1 MVMNVQEEV
10 EQKTF
15 NIVVSTTKLT
25 ARTIL
30 NAGRTALREYI
41 LDQAENI
48 RKTLDVKMRYQNY
61 NRYIH
66 LHKYCFDVSLLFYK
80 DGNIVIKIKD
90 QTTGANYNEVLFEYS
105 TDEKEQ
111 ERALDMVDM
120 LVTWLVPRFVE
131 VELTEIHTFVSK
143 IIQYDLMNLCA
154 MEMEEMES
162 IEADCN

>member
-1 MVMNVQEEV
+1 MSE
-10 EQKTF
+10 K
-15 NIVVSTTKLT
+15 KLT
-25 ARTIL
+25 KAQQKALETANRRKFVNNIASVAMMDIL
-30 NAGRTALREYI
+30 E
-41 LDQAENI
+41 QAEDI
-48 RKTLDVKMRYQNY
+48 RKTLDVKMHYQNY

-105 TDEKEQ
+105 ADEKEQ

-143 IIQYDLMNLCA
+143 IIRYDLMNLCA
-154 MEMEEMES
+154 MEMEETES
-162 IEADCN
+162 LEADNN

>member
-1 MVMNVQEEV
+1 MSE
-10 EQKTF
+10 K
-15 NIVVSTTKLT
+15 KLT
-25 ARTIL
+25 KAQQKALETANRRKFVNNIASVAMMDIL
-30 NAGRTALREYI
+30 E
-41 LDQAENI
+41 QAENI
-48 RKTLDVKMRYQNY
+48 RKTLDVKIHYQNY

-105 TDEKEQ
+105 ADEKEQ

-143 IIQYDLMNLCA
+143 IIRYDLMNLCA

-162 IEADCN
+162 LEADNN

>member
-1 MVMNVQEEV
+1 MTK
-10 EQKTF
+10 EQQKALETANRRKF
-15 NIVVSTTKLT
+15 VNNIAIVAMTD
-25 ARTIL
+25 
-30 NAGRTALREYI
+30 I
-41 LDQAENI
+41 LDQTENI

>member
-1 MVMNVQEEV
+1 MTK
-10 EQKTF
+10 EQQKALETANRRKF
-15 NIVVSTTKLT
+15 VNNIAIVAMTD
-25 ARTIL
+25 
-30 NAGRTALREYI
+30 I

-120 LVTWLVPRFVE
+120 LVTWLVPRFIE

>member
-1 MVMNVQEEV
+1 MTK
-10 EQKTF
+10 EQQKALETANRRKF
-15 NIVVSTTKLT
+15 VNNIAIVAMTD
-25 ARTIL
+25 
-30 NAGRTALREYI
+30 I

-48 RKTLDVKMRYQNY
+48 RKTLDVKMRYQSY

>member
-1 MVMNVQEEV
+1 MTK
-10 EQKTF
+10 EQQKALETANRRKF
-15 NIVVSTTKLT
+15 VNNIAIVAMTD
-25 ARTIL
+25 
-30 NAGRTALREYI
+30 I

-120 LVTWLVPRFVE
+120 LVPRFVE

>member
-1 MVMNVQEEV
+1 MTK
-10 EQKTF
+10 EQQKALETANRRKF
-15 NIVVSTTKLT
+15 VNNIAIVAITD
-25 ARTIL
+25 
-30 NAGRTALREYI
+30 I

-162 IEADCN
+162 IEVDCN

>member
-1 MVMNVQEEV
+1 MTK
-10 EQKTF
+10 EQQKALETANRRKF
-15 NIVVSTTKLT
+15 VNNIAIVAMTD
-25 ARTIL
+25 
-30 NAGRTALREYI
+30 I

-131 VELTEIHTFVSK
+131 VELTEIHTFVSI

-154 MEMEEMES
+154 MDLEVMES
-162 IEADCN
+162 IEVDCN

>member
-1 MVMNVQEEV
+1 MTK
-10 EQKTF
+10 EQQKALETANRRKF
-15 NIVVSTTKLT
+15 VNNIAIVAMTD
-25 ARTIL
+25 
-30 NAGRTALREYI
+30 I

-131 VELTEIHTFVSK
+131 VELRELPPFVQK

>member
-1 MVMNVQEEV
+1 MSE
-10 EQKTF
+10 K
-15 NIVVSTTKLT
+15 KLT
-25 ARTIL
+25 KAQQKALETANRRKFVNNIASVAMMDIL
-30 NAGRTALREYI
+30 E
-41 LDQAENI
+41 QAENI
-48 RKTLDVKMRYQNY
+48 RKTLDVKMHYQNY

-105 TDEKEQ
+105 ADEKEQ

-143 IIQYDLMNLCA
+143 IIRYDLMNLCA
-154 MEMEEMES
+154 IEMEEMES
-162 IEADCN
+162 LEADNN

>member
-1 MVMNVQEEV
+1 MSE
-10 EQKTF
+10 K
-15 NIVVSTTKLT
+15 KLT
-25 ARTIL
+25 KAQQKALETANRRKFVNNIASVAMMDIL
-30 NAGRTALREYI
+30 E
-41 LDQAENI
+41 QAENI
-48 RKTLDVKMRYQNY
+48 RKTLDVKMHYQNY

-105 TDEKEQ
+105 ADEKEQ

-143 IIQYDLMNLCA
+143 IIRYDLMNLCA

-162 IEADCN
+162 LEADNN

>member
-1 MVMNVQEEV
+1 MSE
-10 EQKTF
+10 KKW
-15 NIVVSTTKLT
+15 TKAQQIALDT
-25 ARTIL
+25 ANRRKFVNNFASVAMMDIL
-30 NAGRTALREYI
+30 E
-41 LDQAENI
+41 QAENI
-48 RKTLDVKMRYQNY
+48 RKTLDVKMHYQNY

-105 TDEKEQ
+105 ADEKEQ

-143 IIQYDLMNLCA
+143 IIRYDLMNLCA

-162 IEADCN
+162 LEADNN

>member
-1 MVMNVQEEV
+1 MTK
-10 EQKTF
+10 EQQKALETANRRKF
-15 NIVVSTTKLT
+15 VNNIAIVAMTD
-25 ARTIL
+25 
-30 NAGRTALREYI
+30 I

-48 RKTLDVKMRYQNY
+48 RKPLDVKMRYQNY

>member
-1 MVMNVQEEV
+1 MTK
-10 EQKTF
+10 EQQKALETANRRKF
-15 NIVVSTTKLT
+15 VNNIAIVAMTD
-25 ARTIL
+25 
-30 NAGRTALREYI
+30 I

-143 IIQYDLMNLCA
+143 VIQYDLMNLCA

>member
-1 MVMNVQEEV
+1 MTK
-10 EQKTF
+10 EQQKALETANRRKF
-15 NIVVSTTKLT
+15 VNNIAIVAMTD
-25 ARTIL
+25 
-30 NAGRTALREYI
+30 I

-111 ERALDMVDM
+111 ERAVDMVDM

-131 VELTEIHTFVSK
+131 VELTEFHTFVSK

-162 IEADCN
+162 IEVDCN

>member
-1 MVMNVQEEV
+1 MSEKKMTKAQ
-10 EQKTF
+10 QKAMETANRRKF
-15 NIVVSTTKLT
+15 VNNIASV
-25 ARTIL
+25 AMMDIL
-30 NAGRTALREYI
+30 E
-41 LDQAENI
+41 QAENI
-48 RKTLDVKMRYQNY
+48 RKTLDVKMHYQNY

-105 TDEKEQ
+105 ADEKEQ

-143 IIQYDLMNLCA
+143 IIRCDLMNLCA
-154 MEMEEMES
+154 MEMEELES
-162 IEADCN
+162 IEADNN

>member
-1 MVMNVQEEV
+1 MISKDAQSCPN
-10 EQKTF
+10 
-15 NIVVSTTKLT
+15 
-25 ARTIL
+25 
-30 NAGRTALREYI
+30 
-41 LDQAENI
+41 
-48 RKTLDVKMRYQNY
+48 
-61 NRYIH
+61 IH

>member
-1 MVMNVQEEV
+1 MTK
-10 EQKTF
+10 EQQNALETANRRKF
-15 NIVVSTTKLT
+15 VNNIAIVAMTD
-25 ARTIL
+25 
-30 NAGRTALREYI
+30 I

>member
-1 MVMNVQEEV
+1 MPPFHKNFRRCRSLTK
-10 EQKTF
+10 EQKKALETANRRKF
-15 NIVVSTTKLT
+15 VNNIATV
-25 ARTIL
+25 AMMD
-30 NAGRTALREYI
+30 I

-131 VELTEIHTFVSK
+131 VELTEIHTFV
-143 IIQYDLMNLCA
+143 
-154 MEMEEMES
+154 
-162 IEADCN
+162 

>member
-1 MVMNVQEEV
+1 MTK
-10 EQKTF
+10 EQQKALETANRRKF
-15 NIVVSTTKLT
+15 VNNIAAV
-25 ARTIL
+25 AMMD
-30 NAGRTALREYI
+30 I

-131 VELTEIHTFVSK
+131 VELTEIHAFVAK

-162 IEADCN
+162 IETDCN

>member
-1 MVMNVQEEV
+1 MTK
-10 EQKTF
+10 EQQKALETTNRRKF
-15 NIVVSTTKLT
+15 VNNIAIVAMTD
-25 ARTIL
+25 
-30 NAGRTALREYI
+30 I

>member
-1 MVMNVQEEV
+1 MTK
-10 EQKTF
+10 EQQKALETANRRKF
-15 NIVVSTTKLT
+15 VNNIAIVAMTD
-25 ARTIL
+25 
-30 NAGRTALREYI
+30 I

-143 IIQYDLMNLCA
+143 IIQFDLMNLCA

>member
-1 MVMNVQEEV
+1 MTK
-10 EQKTF
+10 EQQKALETANRRKF
-15 NIVVSTTKLT
+15 VNNIAIVAMTD
-25 ARTIL
+25 
-30 NAGRTALREYI
+30 I

-48 RKTLDVKMRYQNY
+48 RKTLDVKMHYQNY

-131 VELTEIHTFVSK
+131 VELTEIHTFV
-143 IIQYDLMNLCA
+143 
-154 MEMEEMES
+154 
-162 IEADCN
+162 

>member
-1 MVMNVQEEV
+1 MTK
-10 EQKTF
+10 EQQKALETANRRKF
-15 NIVVSTTKLT
+15 VNNIAIVAMTD
-25 ARTIL
+25 
-30 NAGRTALREYI
+30 I

-131 VELTEIHTFVSK
+131 VELTEIHTFVSPHTAETRMTSK
-143 IIQYDLMNLCA
+143 TLTTDDMSNSYP
-154 MEMEEMES
+154 
-162 IEADCN
+162 

>member
-1 MVMNVQEEV
+1 MTK
-10 EQKTF
+10 EQQKALETANRRKF
-15 NIVVSTTKLT
+15 VNNIAIVAMTD
-25 ARTIL
+25 
-30 NAGRTALREYI
+30 I

-90 QTTGANYNEVLFEYS
+90 QTTGVNYNEVLFEYS

>member
-1 MVMNVQEEV
+1 MSE
-10 EQKTF
+10 K
-15 NIVVSTTKLT
+15 KLT
-25 ARTIL
+25 KAQQKALETANRRKFVNNIASVAMMDIL
-30 NAGRTALREYI
+30 E
-41 LDQAENI
+41 QAENI
-48 RKTLDVKMRYQNY
+48 RKTLDVKMHYQNY

-105 TDEKEQ
+105 ADEKEQ

-131 VELTEIHTFVSK
+131 VELPEIHTFVSK
-143 IIQYDLMNLCA
+143 IIRYDLMNLCA

-162 IEADCN
+162 LEADNN

>member
-1 MVMNVQEEV
+1 MTK
-10 EQKTF
+10 EQQKALETANRRKF
-15 NIVVSTTKLT
+15 VNNIAIVAMTD
-25 ARTIL
+25 
-30 NAGRTALREYI
+30 I

-154 MEMEEMES
+154 MEMEETES

>member
-1 MVMNVQEEV
+1 MMD
-10 EQKTF
+10 
-15 NIVVSTTKLT
+15 
-25 ARTIL
+25 
-30 NAGRTALREYI
+30 I

-66 LHKYCFDVSLLFYK
+66 LHKHCFDVSLLFYK
-80 DGNIVIKIKD
+80 DGNIVIKIKN

-131 VELTEIHTFVSK
+131 VELTEIHAFVMK

-162 IEADCN
+162 VEADCN

>member
-1 MVMNVQEEV
+1 MTK
-10 EQKTF
+10 EQQKALETANRRKF
-15 NIVVSTTKLT
+15 VNNIAIVAMTD
-25 ARTIL
+25 
-30 NAGRTALREYI
+30 I

-162 IEADCN
+162 I

>member
-1 MVMNVQEEV
+1 MTK
-10 EQKTF
+10 EQQKALETANRRRF
-15 NIVVSTTKLT
+15 VNNIAIVAMTD
-25 ARTIL
+25 
-30 NAGRTALREYI
+30 I

>member
-1 MVMNVQEEV
+1 MSE
-10 EQKTF
+10 K
-15 NIVVSTTKLT
+15 KLT
-25 ARTIL
+25 KAQQKALETANRRKFVNNIASVAMMDIL
-30 NAGRTALREYI
+30 E
-41 LDQAENI
+41 QAENI
-48 RKTLDVKMRYQNY
+48 RKTLDVKMHYQNY

-105 TDEKEQ
+105 ADEKEQ
-111 ERALDMVDM
+111 EWALDMVDM

-143 IIQYDLMNLCA
+143 IIRYDLMNLCA
-154 MEMEEMES
+154 MEMEEMENL
-162 IEADCN
+162 EADNN

>member
-1 MVMNVQEEV
+1 MTK
-10 EQKTF
+10 EQQKALETANRRKF
-15 NIVVSTTKLT
+15 VNNIAIVAMTD
-25 ARTIL
+25 
-30 NAGRTALREYI
+30 I

-131 VELTEIHTFVSK
+131 VELTDIHTFVSK

>member
-1 MVMNVQEEV
+1 MSE
-10 EQKTF
+10 K
-15 NIVVSTTKLT
+15 KLT
-25 ARTIL
+25 KAQQKALETANRRKFVNNIASVAMMDIL
-30 NAGRTALREYI
+30 E
-41 LDQAENI
+41 QAENI
-48 RKTLDVKMRYQNY
+48 RKTLDVKMHYQNY

-105 TDEKEQ
+105 ADEKEQ

-120 LVTWLVPRFVE
+120 LVIWLVPRFVE

-143 IIQYDLMNLCA
+143 IIRYDLMNLCA
-154 MEMEEMES
+154 MEMEEMENL
-162 IEADCN
+162 EADNN

>member
-1 MVMNVQEEV
+1 MTK
-10 EQKTF
+10 EQQKALETANRRKF
-15 NIVVSTTKLT
+15 VNNIAIVAMTD
-25 ARTIL
+25 
-30 NAGRTALREYI
+30 I

-48 RKTLDVKMRYQNY
+48 RKTLDVKMRYQNN

>member
-1 MVMNVQEEV
+1 MSE
-10 EQKTF
+10 K
-15 NIVVSTTKLT
+15 KLT
-25 ARTIL
+25 KAQQKALETANRRKFFNNIASVAMMDIL
-30 NAGRTALREYI
+30 E
-41 LDQAENI
+41 QAENI
-48 RKTLDVKMRYQNY
+48 RKTLDVKMHYQNY

-105 TDEKEQ
+105 ADEKEQ

-143 IIQYDLMNLCA
+143 IIRYDLMNLCA

-162 IEADCN
+162 LEADNN

>member
-1 MVMNVQEEV
+1 MSE
-10 EQKTF
+10 K
-15 NIVVSTTKLT
+15 KLT
-25 ARTIL
+25 KAQQKALETANRRKFVNNIASVAMMDIL
-30 NAGRTALREYI
+30 E
-41 LDQAENI
+41 QAENI
-48 RKTLDVKMRYQNY
+48 RTTLEVKMHYQNY

-105 TDEKEQ
+105 ADEKEQ

-143 IIQYDLMNLCA
+143 IIRYDLMNLCA

-162 IEADCN
+162 LEADNN

>member
-1 MVMNVQEEV
+1 MSE
-10 EQKTF
+10 K
-15 NIVVSTTKLT
+15 KLT
-25 ARTIL
+25 KAQQKALETANRRNFVNNIASVAMMDIL
-30 NAGRTALREYI
+30 E
-41 LDQAENI
+41 QAENI
-48 RKTLDVKMRYQNY
+48 RKTLDVKMHYQNY

-105 TDEKEQ
+105 ADEKEQ

-143 IIQYDLMNLCA
+143 IIRYDLMNLCA

-162 IEADCN
+162 LEADNN

>member
-1 MVMNVQEEV
+1 MSE
-10 EQKTF
+10 K
-15 NIVVSTTKLT
+15 KLT
-25 ARTIL
+25 KAQQKALETANRRKFVNNIASVAMMDIL
-30 NAGRTALREYI
+30 E
-41 LDQAENI
+41 QAENI
-48 RKTLDVKMRYQNY
+48 RKTLDVKMHYQNY

-105 TDEKEQ
+105 ADEKEQ
-111 ERALDMVDM
+111 ERVLDMVDM

-143 IIQYDLMNLCA
+143 IIRYDLMNLCA

-162 IEADCN
+162 LEADNN

>member
-1 MVMNVQEEV
+1 MSNPKLNFKEDSSAKKTRSPPKKAKV
-10 EQKTF
+10 EQSTPKKKKLKT
-15 NIVVSTTKLT
+15 
-25 ARTIL
+25 
-30 NAGRTALREYI
+30 
-41 LDQAENI
+41 
-48 RKTLDVKMRYQNY
+48 DVKMRYQNY